1 MTNQFQSMS
10 QNLACIVRYYF
21 LTHVTFCES
30 KFCILNHFK
39 TFPLIPR
46 KFLIHP
52 CKNSTAFVSSKGKIR
67 ARPELHGRI
76 NSSKENFRP
85 AENRCAQ
92 MYALSVVVVVILDV
106 VVPKIWFLQS
116 LENWA
121 LREKGI
127 FFAFELTDDEGGL
140 IFIS

>member
-1 MTNQFQSMS
+1 MRGLSIGIVKKLMTNQFQSMS

-21 LTHVTFCES
+21 MTHVT
-30 KFCILNHFK
+30 FCILNHFK

-121 LREKGI
+121 LREKG
-127 FFAFELTDDEGGL
+127 FFF
-140 IFIS
+140 FRF

>member
-67 ARPELHGRI
+67 ARLELHGCI

-85 AENRCAQ
+85 AENHCAQ

-121 LREKGI
+121 LREKG
-127 FFAFELTDDEGGL
+127 FFF
-140 IFIS
+140 FRF